1 MSKLKEILNGTKG
14 KVEEVVGQAKDYDYK
29 AKAKDIKE
37 TVSNYDYKEKAK
49 EISETIK
56 SYDYIG
62 EAENIKK
69 GGFKY
74 FWNKHK
80 KLSTVAIAVVLVL
93 IIMTK
98 FTGGG
103 ITEKSNGYRCFSMT
117 KTEFAQEYN
126 DVYYKLSGSDMYNPS
141 KYPRLD
147 EERCKTYEPN
157 STDVE
162 VYPNMKVLYEYDTTL
177 YSAYGQGKNSVLDIS
192 TDENENIVTL
202 VVTRGTSTLGTEEAM
217 NSFISVDCV
226 AALCSLTGKS
236 NSEALK
242 LIDKVAS
249 DGIVE
254 KEDNYEYLFSEGD
267 GKTSFIIRVAN

>member
-1 MSKLKEILNGTKG
+1 MNKFCTNCGNELNGKDKCDKCG
-14 KVEEVVGQAKDYDYK
+14 KSVEQNVNSVIKKVKNYDYK
-29 AKAKDIKE
+29 SKVEQLKEKASDIADKAKNYDYRGKAEDIKE

-192 TDENENIVTL
+192 TDENENIVTKL
-202 VVTRGTSTLGTEEAM
+202 CEYFEIDGTQGVKRYQLQKLPP
-217 NSFISVDCV
+217 FVIQ
-226 AALCSLTGKS
+226 
-236 NSEALK
+236 EAL
-242 LIDKVAS
+242 LSFDR
-249 DGIVE
+249 
-254 KEDNYEYLFSEGD
+254 GD
-267 GKTSFIIRVAN
+267 